1 MENPSPARLMRSR
14 FMTFGLWASIVA
26 FVLIEGDALLDQS
39 EIGHASILFMLG
51 TGCLAAAASIALF
64 AIISA
69 VGLAVSAAFSEEP
82 HQQQQSASSRDPAAA
97 TAFQKGSPVIR
108 PPATQAPER
117 SKPRRRQQPR
127 PVRTF
132 AGELRKAPPR
142 AL

>member
-51 TGCLAAAASIALF
+51 TACLAAAACIALF

-69 VGLAVSAAFSEEP
+69 VGLAVSAAFSEEL
-82 HQQQQSASSRDPAAA
+82 HQQQQSASGQDAPAA
-97 TAFQKGSPVIR
+97 TAFQIIR

-117 SKPRRRQQPR
+117 SRPRGRQQPR

-132 AGELRKAPPR
+132 AGELRKASPR
-142 AL
+142 SL

>member
-14 FMTFGLWASIVA
+14 FMTFGLLASIVA
-26 FVLIEGDALLDQS
+26 FVLIEGDAFLDQS

-51 TGCLAAAASIALF
+51 TACLAAAACMALF

-69 VGLAVSAAFSEEP
+69 IGFVVSAAFSEEP
-82 HQQQQSASSRDPAAA
+82 HRQRELASSQEARAA
-97 TAFQKGSPVIR
+97 TASQKGSPLIR

-117 SKPRRRQQPR
+117 SRSRRRQQPR